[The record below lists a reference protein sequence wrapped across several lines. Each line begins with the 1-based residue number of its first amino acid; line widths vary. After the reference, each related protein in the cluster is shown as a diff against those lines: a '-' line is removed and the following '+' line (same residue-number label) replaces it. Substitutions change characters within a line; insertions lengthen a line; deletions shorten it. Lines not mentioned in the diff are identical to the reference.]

1 MPVATD
7 KKRVSLYLDEE
18 IYEGLRR
25 LAKERRRSMSN
36 LIEYLCAVEIE
47 KSKSSDSDNINV
59 SRQTR

>member
-25 LAKERRRSMSN
+25 LAKERRRSLSN
-36 LIEYLCAVEIE
+36 LIEYLCAAEIE
-47 KSKSSDSDNINV
+47 KAREPKPESK
-59 SRQTR
+59 